1 MQPAIFSFTRGMKTS
16 MDEKEM
22 TERLSEF
29 HSLPNIDSA
38 PFKPGL

>member
-1 MQPAIFSFTRGMKTS
+1 MKTS
-16 MDEKEM
+16 MGEKEM
-22 TERLSEF
+22 TERLPEF